1 MRPSISLRYFKWR
14 RIAITVSTVSPM
26 NLNHPMIRARLLV
39 PVAAAFFATGLFAQT
54 PAPKLVIPAP
64 SPTATLK
71 QRVGLTDIEIIYSRP
86 GVKGRKVFGERAGKT
101 LEAWG
106 EVWRVGA
113 NNATS
118 VTFSTPVKIGG
129 TEIPAGTYGLF
140 AELGRDEWTVILNK
154 IAKQWGSYAYDAK
167 DDVVR
172 VKAKVQQLAHPVE
185 TLTIDINDI
194 RDESATLNISW
205 ENTHVAVPFQVDV
218 VNAVQAQIEAVMASD
233 APKKPYLNA
242 AMFYLDHHLDL
253 KKALA
258 WVDAAIAE
266 QPKGYYIIYRK
277 AKIQAAMG
285 DKAGAIA
292 TANQSIAMAKADNS
306 PAGPEYVN
314 LNEMLLASLK

>member
-1 MRPSISLRYFKWR
+1 MVRSR
-14 RIAITVSTVSPM
+14 V
-26 NLNHPMIRARLLV
+26 LV
-39 PVAAAFFATGLFAQT
+39 GVAAALFASGLFAQ
-54 PAPKLVIPAP
+54 APQLDIPQP

-71 QRVGLTDIEIIYSRP
+71 QRVGLTDIEITYSRP
-86 GVKGRKVFGERAGKT
+86 GMKGRKIFGEREGRS

-113 NNATS
+113 NDATK
-118 VTFSTPVKIGG
+118 VVFSTPVKMGG

-154 IAKQWGSYAYDAK
+154 IAQQWGAYAYNPK

-172 VKAKVQQLAHPVE
+172 VKAKVLTLAQPVE

-194 RDESATLNISW
+194 RDDSAALTISW
-205 ENTHVAVPFQVDV
+205 ENTRVAVPFQVDV
-218 VNAVQAQIEAVMASD
+218 VGPVQAQIEAVMASD

-258 WVDAAIAE
+258 WMDAAIAA
-266 QPKGYYIIYRK
+266 QPKGYYLIYRK
-277 AKIQAAMG
+277 ARVQAAMG
-285 DKAGAIA
+285 DQAGAIA
-292 TANQSIAMAKADNS
+292 TANQSMAMAKADPS

-314 LNEMLLASLK
+314 LNEMLIASLKR

>member
-1 MRPSISLRYFKWR
+1 MKL
-14 RIAITVSTVSPM
+14 PM
-26 NLNHPMIRARLLV
+26 VRSRVLV
-39 PVAAAFFATGLFAQT
+39 GVAAALFASGLFAQ
-54 PAPKLVIPAP
+54 APQLDIPQP

-71 QRVGLTDIEIIYSRP
+71 QRVGLTDIEITYSRP
-86 GVKGRKVFGERAGKT
+86 GMKGRKIFGEREGRS

-113 NNATS
+113 NDATK
-118 VTFSTPVKIGG
+118 VVFSTPVKMGG

-154 IAKQWGSYAYDAK
+154 IAQQWGAYAYNPK

-172 VKAKVQQLAHPVE
+172 VKAKVLTLAQPVE

-194 RDESATLNISW
+194 RDDSAALTISW
-205 ENTHVAVPFQVDV
+205 ENTRVAVPFQVDV
-218 VNAVQAQIEAVMASD
+218 VGPVQAQIEAVMASD

-258 WVDAAIAE
+258 WMDAAIAA
-266 QPKGYYIIYRK
+266 QPKGYYLIYRK
-277 AKIQAAMG
+277 ARVQAAMG
-285 DKAGAIA
+285 DQAGAIA
-292 TANQSIAMAKADNS
+292 TANQSMAMAKADPS

-314 LNEMLLASLK
+314 LNEMLIASLKR